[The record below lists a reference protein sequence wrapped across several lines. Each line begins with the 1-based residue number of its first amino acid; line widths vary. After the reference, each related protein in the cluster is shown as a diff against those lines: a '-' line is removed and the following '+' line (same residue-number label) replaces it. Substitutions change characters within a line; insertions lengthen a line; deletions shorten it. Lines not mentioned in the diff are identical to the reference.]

1 MAAPAA
7 AAALPSSDVPEPAIE
22 IVQDVT
28 PELVEAMAG
37 LLPQLSR
44 SAPAPTAEELAEIVD
59 GDATS
64 LLVALL
70 DGRIVGSLTLVVFRI
85 PTGVRAWIEDV
96 VVDASA
102 RGAGVGGALNRAA
115 LGRGP
120 APGRPHRRPDVP
132 SLSGGGQPS
141 VPAPRVRAP
150 GDQRLPL
157 GLNATR
163 QGASWSS
170 AAWRTCQSRSADARD
185 SASSTSGPS
194 KGARAM
200 TARRRTVALS
210 PVAARMAGRPG
221 RIADG
226 PERRHG
232 RFANEGVVVPGGE
245 GAQAGHHRRP
255 VRIVEATLLA
265 AGEGHHL
272 DHRGV
277 VVVERGEEG
286 HGAVAG
292 GQLGGP
298 APHARAGVG
307 ERGLQQRAVEPTH
320 APERSERG
328 RPHGGLLVGQR
339 VQGTADVPLVPG
351 QRRAPPTLRCA
362 GRPWRPGAGV
372 HDRPAR
378 SVRAATTSTATI
390 IASSAPRM
398 TPMTPSPVNAKRRFQ
413 MGVRRYSIVGSSTTT
428 MVSSG

>member
-1 MAAPAA
+1 M
-7 AAALPSSDVPEPAIE
+7 PEPAIE

-102 RGAGVGGALNRAA
+102 RGAGVGEALNRAA
-115 LGRGP
+115 LAEAQRRG
-120 APGRPHRRPDVP
+120 ARTVDLTSRPSREAANRLYQRLGFV
-132 SLSGGGQPS
+132 
-141 VPAPRVRAP
+141 AP

-157 GLNATR
+157 GLNATPSGRELVLGGLADLPVTIGGRPGQCLVDLGPVEGR
-163 QGASWSS
+163 QGDDGAAPDGRPCPQWRQGWPEGPAGSPMAPSAATAASRTRASSCPAARAHRRATTAAPSGSSRRPCSPQAKATTSTTVGSSSSS
-170 AAWRTCQSRSADARD
+170 AARRDTARSPA
-185 SASSTSGPS
+185 ASS
-194 KGARAM
+194 A
-200 TARRRTVALS
+200 ARRRT
-210 PVAARMAGRPG
+210 
-221 RIADG
+221 
-226 PERRHG
+226 
-232 RFANEGVVVPGGE
+232 
-245 GAQAGHHRRP
+245 
-255 VRIVEATLLA
+255 LA
-265 AGEGHHL
+265 
-272 DHRGV
+272 
-277 VVVERGEEG
+277 
-286 HGAVAG
+286 
-292 GQLGGP
+292 
-298 APHARAGVG
+298 AGVG

-378 SVRAATTSTATI
+378 SVRAATTSTATT